1 MKKIFILLTAV
12 FLSSLSF
19 GQLIKHVN
27 VFCTDSFNI
36 KTPITVERISNDPF
50 LVVDALKNNLVEAG
64 FNVISEKVAKER
76 IELSNKGEVTDSS
89 FKQDISIGKTTYIKS
104 VYVITMTCDWN
115 SAYNILTALNGQI
128 VDLASDGEIV
138 ATFSF
143 RQVGF
148 LKVWKAIEITKIIAQ
163 KLKEKEK

>member
-1 MKKIFILLTAV
+1 M
-12 FLSSLSF
+12 
-19 GQLIKHVN
+19 KHVK

-36 KTPITVERISNDPF
+36 KAPITVTRLSNDPL

-64 FNVISEKVAKER
+64 FKVMSEKVAKER

-89 FKQDISIGKTTYIKS
+89 FKQDISVGKTTYVKS
-104 VYVITMTCDWN
+104 VYVATITYN
-115 SAYNILTALNGQI
+115 SSNRYDILTDLKGQI

-143 RQVGF
+143 SQSGVF
-148 LKVWKAIEITKIIAQ
+148 KIWKPIEITKVIAEY
-163 KLKEKEK
+163 LKRKQNK

>member
-12 FLSSLSF
+12 FLSSLSQ
-19 GQLIKHVN
+19 GQSLKRVK

-36 KTPITVERISNDPF
+36 KAAITVTRLSNDPL

-64 FNVISEKVAKER
+64 FKVISERVAKER
-76 IELSNKGEVTDSS
+76 IELSNKGERTDSTFS
-89 FKQDISIGKTTYIKS
+89 QDISLGKTTYVKS
-104 VYVITMTCDWN
+104 VYVATITYNWN
-115 SAYNILTALNGQI
+115 EYNALTDLQGQI

-143 RQVGF
+143 RQSGAVPVR
-148 LKVWKAIEITKIIAQ
+148 KPIEITKVIAEN
-163 KLKEKEK
+163 LKRKQNK